1 MTEQRKLLL
10 ALENAWVEGYD
21 FFGVKIQVED
31 APTPEIIVFGAE
43 SFSRKA
49 DYYLE
54 NYNEDLKLRSNTDIQ
69 IVGYQPLET
78 QDKVEDFM

>member
-1 MTEQRKLLL
+1 MTEQRKLQL

-31 APTPEIIVFGAE
+31 EPIPEIIMFGAE
-43 SFSRKA
+43 SFSKKA
-49 DYYLE
+49 NYYLE
-54 NYNEDLKLRSNTDIQ
+54 NYNEDLKMIGNTNIQ
-69 IVGYQPLET
+69 IVDYQPLET